1 MRPLVYVPFVV
12 QLCFFALRIASI
24 WKRNKQPWGLD
35 DISFY
40 ISSVWA
46 MTCPVICADRQG
58 FTCGA
63 GYWALTPSTGTASC
77 VASDVD
83 TRCVSAI
90 DAPPTELEI
99 SDPKL

>member
-40 ISSVWA
+40 TSSVWA
-46 MTCPVICADRQG
+46 MTRSVIHVDSQG
-58 FTCGA
+58 FTCGTA
-63 GYWALTPSTGTASC
+63 YGTLTPNVGITSC

-90 DAPPTELEI
+90 DALPTELYF
-99 SDPKL
+99 